1 MSIQTE
7 LTRLTNAKAAIQAAI
22 EGKGV
27 TVPSDTLLDGMAALI
42 ESIEAGGS
50 GMETIFDKKW
60 EYGSITP
67 AEDITANYV
76 INFKNNYSNVVDSTY
91 GYFFMFCDGKT
102 TIPNLSWGWIAC
114 TRKGPNLK
122 MAYGQYVNNTG
133 GNANASYIGIVG
145 KLSSSNFEVNC
156 TSSKMRCAG
165 RTYNWIRIGA

>member
-7 LTRLTNAKAAIQAAI
+7 LTRITNAKAAIKTAI

-27 TVPSDTLLDGMAALI
+27 TVPAGTLLDGMSALI
-42 ESIEAGGS
+42 ESIAAGG

-76 INFKNNYSNVVDSTY
+76 INFKNNYSYGIDRTY

-102 TIPNLSWGWIAC
+102 TIPKLSWAWIVY
-114 TRKGPNLK
+114 TRKSPK
-122 MAYGQYVNNTG
+122 AAMAYGQYVNNTG
-133 GNANASYIGIVG
+133 GNADASYISVVG
-145 KLSSSNFEVNC
+145 KLNYSNFEVNC
-156 TSSKMRCAG
+156 TSSKMLCAG
-165 RTYNWIRIGA
+165 RTYNWIMIGV